1 MILLQQVEFPGA
13 NVQCLTFQW
22 GRLLARWHFKLGENM
37 AFSKL
42 GWAAL
47 GIAIV
52 GGFIVQSV
60 GAPVGT
66 TETNLRIPYN
76 DTGSVAQGKALYVEN
91 CATCHGVNLEGEPNW
106 KQRTPEG
113 LMPAPP
119 HDQTGHTWHHPDA
132 MLFAITKQGSAAV
145 VGQAYESNMPGFED
159 SLSDQE
165 IWDVLGYIKSTWPDR
180 VIKMHND
187 MNDQQ
192 G

>member
-1 MILLQQVEFPGA
+1 
-13 NVQCLTFQW
+13 
-22 GRLLARWHFKLGENM
+22 M

>member
-1 MILLQQVEFPGA
+1 
-13 NVQCLTFQW
+13 
-22 GRLLARWHFKLGENM
+22 M

-47 GIAIV
+47 GFALV

-60 GAPVGT
+60 VNPIDT
-66 TETNLRIPYN
+66 TEADLRLPY
-76 DTGSVAQGKALYVEN
+76 DDPAGVAQGQTLYAEN
-91 CATCHGVNLEGEPNW
+91 CASCHGDNLEGEANW
-106 KQRTPEG
+106 KQRAPDG

-119 HDQTGHTWHHPDA
+119 HDETGHTWHHPDA

-145 VGQAYESNMPGFED
+145 VGQGYESNMPGFEG

-165 IWDVLGYIKSTWPDR
+165 ILTVLGYIKSTWPDR

>member
-1 MILLQQVEFPGA
+1 
-13 NVQCLTFQW
+13 
-22 GRLLARWHFKLGENM
+22 M

-60 GAPVGT
+60 VAPVGT

-76 DTGSVAQGKALYVEN
+76 DTSSVAQGKALYVEN

-132 MLFAITKQGSAAV
+132 ILFAITKQGSAAV
-145 VGQAYESNMPGFED
+145 VGQEYESNMPGFED

-165 IWDVLGYIKSTWPDR
+165 IWEVLGYIKSTWPDR

>member
-1 MILLQQVEFPGA
+1 
-13 NVQCLTFQW
+13 
-22 GRLLARWHFKLGENM
+22 M

-60 GAPVGT
+60 VNPIET
-66 TETNLRIPYN
+66 TVANQRLPYDN
-76 DTGSVAQGKALYVEN
+76 TGSVAKGKSLYAEN
-91 CATCHGVNLEGEPNW
+91 CASCHGSNLQGEPNW
-106 KQRTPEG
+106 KQRTPDG

-119 HDQTGHTWHHPDA
+119 HDETGHTWHHPDA

-145 VGQAYESNMPGFED
+145 VGQGYESNMPGFEG
-159 SLSDQE
+159 SLTDQQ
-165 IWDVLGYIKSTWPDR
+165 ILDVLGYIKSTWPDR